1 MSPYAAAIFARRYMH
16 IPAEGPVVIADIVK
30 TGLSGNCADG
40 KIRFT
45 QQARTF
51 ADTEIVE
58 VIEWRHVCHF
68 LEKTA

>member
-1 MSPYAAAIFARRYMH
+1 MH

-30 TGLSGNCADG
+30 TGLPGDCADG

-51 ADTEIVE
+51 ADAEIVE
-58 VIEWRHVCHF
+58 VIEG
-68 LEKTA
+68 